1 MNVFLFFFIYYV
13 IYKSKDNFDYRI
25 KPIIFK
31 LIFIDVF
38 NNLDTSNDNSITY
51 SKLKIIVLINLIK
64 NSSLH

>member
-1 MNVFLFFFIYYV
+1 MFFFFFFIYYV